1 MLCWT
6 IYNALLLFAGIRGKH
21 NPSYKSVHVLPKF
34 SLIVPVKD
42 ESTVIARCLDSLLSM
57 DYPMEKMEIIVVV
70 GDSKDATKEIC
81 NDFSGKNKIVR
92 VLCERTSSGKP
103 AALNLALPHVTGEIV
118 GVFDADSI
126 PERKVLRRM
135 ASYFQ
140 DASVTAVQGKTYSMN
155 ARENM
160 LTRMASME
168 EELWLEGS
176 VSGREKLGLFVPLT
190 GSCQF
195 VRSFVLKELGG
206 WEESALAEDVELA
219 LKLIEKG
226 YLVRFAPDVH
236 CKQETPSSLY
246 GLIKQRTRWYRG
258 TMEAAFRYGTL
269 FRKLNRKSL
278 DAEVSLAGP
287 FVMMLALFSYVNW
300 GLILLFP
307 PDTSL
312 LLFSSV
318 LSAVLIA
325 ATLLMLGLSAYLI
338 MKPRKLNLFWFP
350 FLNLYW
356 FILMCIACNA
366 FLQIVFRKPKK
377 WTRTVKKGAV
387 TPN

>member
-1 MLCWT
+1 
-6 IYNALLLFAGIRGKH
+6 
-21 NPSYKSVHVLPKF
+21 
-34 SLIVPVKD
+34 
-42 ESTVIARCLDSLLSM
+42 M
-57 DYPMEKMEIIVVV
+57 DYPMERMEIIVVA
-70 GDSKDATKEIC
+70 GDSKDTTKEIC

-126 PERKVLRRM
+126 PERNVLRRA

-140 DASVTAVQGKTYSMN
+140 DGSVTAVQGKTYSLN

-168 EELWLEGS
+168 ERLWFEGS
-176 VSGREKLGLFVPLT
+176 VRGREKLGLFVPLT

-195 VRSFVLKELGG
+195 VRSCVLKELGG

-219 LKLIEKG
+219 LKLTEKG
-226 YLVRFAPDVH
+226 YLVKFAPDVC
-236 CKQETPSSLY
+236 CKQETPSNLY

-278 DAEVSLAGP
+278 DAEISLAGP

-300 GLILLFP
+300 GLIFLFP

-318 LSAVLIA
+318 LSTVLIA
-325 ATLLMLGLSAYLI
+325 VTFLSLGLSAYLI
-338 MKPRKLNLFWFP
+338 MKPKKLNLFWFP
-350 FLNLYW
+350 FLNLFW

-377 WTRTVKKGAV
+377 WTRTIKKGAV